1 MNRRWKG
8 SKEKKRRVG
17 SFCYWNLREWL
28 KFVTRKQRKWKRKN
42 TEKRKWIK
50 YQSMFLCAFAFAFA
64 FFVPSISIYI
74 YIYICMQNDD
84 TLNLPSLLPLSLFS
98 DPHTLLFFS
107 PSFSLSVFII
117 ILKKNNYFYY
127 YSSKVNRDEMEK
139 EDNDI
144 ANIFLIFLVIIIS

>member
-107 PSFSLSVFII
+107 PSFSLSIFII
-117 ILKKNNYFYY
+117 ILKNYYFYY
-127 YSSKVNRDEMEK
+127 YSSKVNRDEMGK